1 MSQYGLS
8 GAEVSALKNKYAGYT
23 NRAANSRNFSPPLLY
38 AVAYRETIHGELVGL
53 WPSALTVV
61 SGDGGHGLFQLTS
74 SYPAAWED
82 PLINALYAIDVFLKP
97 AIDYWHGLQN
107 YSGDDLVRL
116 VAATFNAGL
125 GGAEKGHAAGDV
137 DKYTT
142 DHYAAAVLTY
152 YHNLVEKGTP
162 E

>member
-97 AIDYWHGLQN
+97 AMDYWHGLEN
-107 YSGDDLVRL
+107 FTGDTLVLL
-116 VAATFNAGL
+116 VAATFNEGLSAARAYHASGNVDAG
-125 GGAEKGHAAGDV
+125 
-137 DKYTT
+137 TT
-142 DHYAAAVLTY
+142 DHYGHGVLAY
-152 YHNLVEKGTP
+152 YKNLVEKGTP